1 MPMTRLP
8 EDQFVQCQLRMSM
21 SMTCKSEPSLGDLG
35 ADFGK
40 FTVQAVVADI
50 VSILVDVKG
59 HS

>member
-8 EDQFVQCQLRMSM
+8 EDQFVQCQLRMSV
-21 SMTCKSEPSLGDLG
+21 SMTCKSEPSLGYLG

-40 FTVQAVVADI
+40 ITVQAVVADM
-50 VSILVDVKG
+50 VSILIDVKG

>member
-8 EDQFVQCQLRMSM
+8 KDQFVQCQLRMSM

-40 FTVQAVVADI
+40 FTVQAVIADM
-50 VSILVDVKG
+50 VSILG
-59 HS
+59 YTN